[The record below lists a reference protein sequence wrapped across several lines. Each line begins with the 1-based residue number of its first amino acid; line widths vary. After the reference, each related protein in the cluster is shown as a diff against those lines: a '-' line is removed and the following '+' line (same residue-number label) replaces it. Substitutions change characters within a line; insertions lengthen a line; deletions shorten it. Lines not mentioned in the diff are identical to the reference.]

1 MFLCWMISKLAAK
14 TYTSCTSHFE
24 KSACL
29 PQLIWQSWKHKR
41 IQQVL
46 TQPGLILGT
55 EWRKSSLGKSSHLIS
70 VMSDYCHPLCIFTN
84 RGQPF
89 ETEKNWQPMFSMF
102 GQKVF
107 IYNCLIFEKWA
118 FSRSCWKDQDK
129 PAYGVSRV
137 FPANATRWLALSGGP
152 LFSV

>member
-1 MFLCWMISKLAAK
+1 MFLCWMTSKLAAK
-14 TYTSCTSHFE
+14 IYTSCTSHFE
-24 KSACL
+24 NSACL

-41 IQQVL
+41 MQQVL

-55 EWRKSSLGKSSHLIS
+55 EWREWSLGKSSHLIS
-70 VMSDYCHPLCIFTN
+70 VMSDYCHPVCIFKN

-89 ETEKNWQPMFSMF
+89 GTEKNWQPVFSMF

-118 FSRSCWKDQDK
+118 ISRSCWKDQDK
-129 PAYGVSRV
+129 PPYGVFRL
-137 FPANATRWLALSGGP
+137 FPANATWWLALSGGP